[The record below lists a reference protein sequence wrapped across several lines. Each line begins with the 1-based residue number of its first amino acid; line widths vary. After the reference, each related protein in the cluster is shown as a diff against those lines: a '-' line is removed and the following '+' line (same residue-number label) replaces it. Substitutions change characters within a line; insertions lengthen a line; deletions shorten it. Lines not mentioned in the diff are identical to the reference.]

1 MTSSFSNSVFTN
13 DERRKKLARRSEAN
27 EEHDITMSYYNS
39 RDVLDKMER
48 GTSVVFP
55 IEKRGLKNDEKKNDE
70 TPDFHFDSTRSLLR
84 FIHFCLW

>member
-13 DERRKKLARRSEAN
+13 DERRKKLARRSEAD
-27 EEHDITMSYYNS
+27 EENDTTMGYYNS

-55 IEKRGLKNDEKKNDE
+55 IEKRRLKVEKKNDE

-84 FIHFCLW
+84 FICLF